1 MPQKLPVNNLEWIND
16 TSQFNEDLI
25 KTIMMKVMKVDV

>member
-1 MPQKLPVNNLEWIND
+1 MPRKLPVNNLEWIND

-25 KTIMMKVMKVDV
+25 KNYNDESDEG

>member
-25 KTIMMKVMKVDV
+25 KNYNDESDEG

>member
-25 KTIMMKVMKVDV
+25 KKYNDESDEG

>member
-25 KTIMMKVMKVDV
+25 KNCKDESDEG

>member
-16 TSQFNEDLI
+16 TSQFNDDLI
-25 KTIMMKVMKVDV
+25 KNYEDESDEG